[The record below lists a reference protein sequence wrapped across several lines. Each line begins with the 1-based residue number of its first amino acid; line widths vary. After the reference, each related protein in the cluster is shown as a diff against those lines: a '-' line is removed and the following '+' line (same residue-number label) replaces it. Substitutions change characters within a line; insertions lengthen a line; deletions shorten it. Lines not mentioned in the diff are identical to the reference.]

1 MTEDQFYE
9 YIAKLYAMLSWGNKK
24 YVIDKLISE
33 NGFDSLKNQIAD
45 LVWGALPIE
54 QRWDRFRSQVK
65 GMGPA
70 MMSEILCHS
79 RPAEYVL
86 WNRRAYVGFRYL
98 GLDDLPRYNHQV
110 TGSRYKSLCD
120 TAKEIAGELRNEGI
134 SDADLLT
141 LDFFIW
147 DELQVEENLNQIHK
161 KQAALDADSTQEIT
175 IPEAEKEFLHNE
187 VRDKLKEIGV
197 WLGFSADTEVK
208 VSEGAKVDA
217 VWEVT
222 IGNLGRVIYVFEV
235 QTKGSIDSLVLN
247 LLKSLNNPA
256 VQGIVAISDLKQIE
270 RIKKE
275 VAGVSLLRDKL
286 KYWNYREVLDVHE
299 ALESATESIN
309 SLGLV
314 PASIVKA

>member
-161 KQAALDADSTQEIT
+161 KQAALDADSTQRSRYRK
-175 IPEAEKEFLHNE
+175 PRKN
-187 VRDKLKEIGV
+187 
-197 WLGFSADTEVK
+197 FST
-208 VSEGAKVDA
+208 
-217 VWEVT
+217 T
-222 IGNLGRVIYVFEV
+222 RC
-235 QTKGSIDSLVLN
+235 
-247 LLKSLNNPA
+247 
-256 VQGIVAISDLKQIE
+256 
-270 RIKKE
+270 
-275 VAGVSLLRDKL
+275 
-286 KYWNYREVLDVHE
+286 
-299 ALESATESIN
+299 ATN
-309 SLGLV
+309 
-314 PASIVKA
+314 